1 MTTVRL
7 AIARHKI
14 NEVGQWGISWEN
26 NHLTLLD
33 AELADKF
40 FTTGATKQVYKVCLS
55 EMLCFNDAY

>member
-14 NEVGQWGISWEN
+14 NEVGQRGISWEN
-26 NHLTLLD
+26 EHLTLLD

-40 FTTGATKQVYKVCLS
+40 FTTGATKQVYKVCLN
-55 EMLCFNDAY
+55 EGVLLNDAY